1 VSLVHPGCL
10 SRPLV
15 TSVFFLGSVPGVP
28 CQTVLTG
35 VVREDSSRR
44 ALAGVEVVLL
54 GYGVTTTSDAAGRFV
69 LGQLPVGYQVVLF
82 RSVGYEPTWFRFI
95 VGKKQDTTR
104 AEATLIPFRA
114 QQLEPIEVSAR
125 SRPPDPFDAFESRR
139 RRGFGKFIDSA
150 TIRRNE
156 FLSLESL
163 LRRHTRIDARTVYIP
178 SERRY
183 EDWAIS
189 RRNRGHVVERRAICR
204 SSSMAFPSTDPD
216 CWGGVPPTSN
226 NGTSPRSGPLRS
238 IKARPRSRPNS
249 REAEP
254 RIAVRWCCGPG
265 ATEGGTLPVI
275 SVPVSR
281 SCWQRCLQPAEA
293 STDPR

>member
-1 VSLVHPGCL
+1 
-10 SRPLV
+10 
-15 TSVFFLGSVPGVP
+15 
-28 CQTVLTG
+28 LTG

-44 ALAGVEVVLL
+44 ALSGVEVVLL

-69 LGQLPVGYQVVLF
+69 LGHLPVGYQVVLF

-189 RRNRGHVVERRAICR
+189 RRNRGHDGRTPCYMQVIVDGVPIYRPGLLGRRPPDLKQWDLTTLRAIEVYQ
-204 SSSMAFPSTDPD
+204 SSAEVPAELA
-216 CWGGVPPTSN
+216 GG
-226 NGTSPRSGPLRS
+226 
-238 IKARPRSRPNS
+238 
-249 REAEP
+249 
-254 RIAVRWCCGPG
+254 G
-265 ATEGGTLPVI
+265 ATDCGTLVLWT
-275 SVPVSR
+275 R
-281 SCWQRCLQPAEA
+281 R
-293 STDPR
+293 D